1 MKKHF
6 TKYLIEDLGFKSYR
20 KVQGNY
26 VENNINDFS
35 TLQNGGIDVR
45 YIKDNI
51 EIIWGLHEAN
61 KPPTLI
67 SPRPNILVETK
78 KDSKIIKI
86 NQLRDD
92 AMNICLKEETAE
104 DIYKALFD
112 RTIKFKYVHT
122 NNR

>member
-6 TKYLIEDLGFKSYR
+6 TKYLIEDLGFKTYR
-20 KVQGNY
+20 KVQGSY

-45 YIKDNI
+45 YVKDDI
-51 EIIWGLHEAN
+51 EIIWGLHEMN

-67 SPRPNILVETK
+67 SPRPNITVETK
-78 KDSKIIKI
+78 KDGKIIKI

-92 AMNICLKEETAE
+92 AMNICLKEEKAE

-112 RTIKFKYVHT
+112 KSIKFKYE
-122 NNR
+122 N